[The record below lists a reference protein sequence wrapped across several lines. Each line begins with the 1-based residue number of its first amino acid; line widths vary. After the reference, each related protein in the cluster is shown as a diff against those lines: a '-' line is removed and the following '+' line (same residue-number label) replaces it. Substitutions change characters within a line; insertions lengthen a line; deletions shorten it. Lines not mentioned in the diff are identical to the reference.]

1 MNYTSSTKMKDATTS
16 TPHRIKTSETQTEAQ
31 DSAAK
36 QVLDSH
42 DKRQKPL
49 SKPGLSLEKKNELEK
64 QRRHVLINEHN
75 RLTFAVK
82 EKEAKLK
89 ELQEFLEAKNLAP
102 TTYNSEDTLK
112 QRIRELENNLDKMK
126 IKIIE
131 ARKIQTVYQHIREHL
146 QEEVCRMS
154 KDLDQTELAVA
165 LGEAEVDKASKQV
178 ESAAAAAHSI
188 MDLVNKVVSQRATKE
203 QLLIEVTQYKELI
216 RQEAET
222 LADLEVQYTELK
234 FSEKPATTWF
244 DKLKEQLQAW
254 LNQEVDRVQ
263 RLQAELKQS
272 QDLLDSVEFGVNN
285 FYFRMSCVALEELPS
300 AFSTDSLD
308 KLRDISARLPT
319 LQQRALEKEPE
330 ISGLDQDK
338 VYDLLEELN
347 MMELKNNKRPTT
359 PIGTPQLSDDEE
371 ECSPSRE
378 EIKRRSIRL
387 IESRQNR
394 RSARKACKK

>member
-1 MNYTSSTKMKDATTS
+1 
-16 TPHRIKTSETQTEAQ
+16 
-31 DSAAK
+31 
-36 QVLDSH
+36 
-42 DKRQKPL
+42 
-49 SKPGLSLEKKNELEK
+49 
-64 QRRHVLINEHN
+64 
-75 RLTFAVK
+75 
-82 EKEAKLK
+82 
-89 ELQEFLEAKNLAP
+89 
-102 TTYNSEDTLK
+102 
-112 QRIRELENNLDKMK
+112 MK

-165 LGEAEVDKASKQV
+165 LGEAEVDQASKQV

-188 MDLVNKVVSQRATKE
+188 MGTMVQTECETMGRKREMDSELWELSAEEKELKRKMETLWRRSLSVQSQQKERDIEEAQSTFVKDYQHHDICGASQSDMKLVEDMEALIEALGCADVQDLVNKVVSQRATKE

-234 FSEKPATTWF
+234 FSEKPATTRF

-359 PIGTPQLSDDEE
+359 PIALDLIGLDWARGVSMATDRAPSMIGKKAGVVTKFREAVVNQRKSWSTEILHSQLVKLLPMAVH
-371 ECSPSRE
+371 CS
-378 EIKRRSIRL
+378 
-387 IESRQNR
+387 
-394 RSARKACKK
+394 